1 LIYKNVFY
9 FHQINVI
16 GGVETFFYE
25 MAKKYGEAYDICIIY
40 KEADPNQLLRLS
52 KLVRCIKYTG
62 QYFQCKKAFL
72 NFTMDIIDHIEAEEY
87 YQILHA
93 DYKAQHISPNSV
105 RSDKLTGYLGVSQF
119 VCDTFE
125 EISGKKVKLMY
136 NPFTPKEPKQVLH
149 LISAT
154 RLTKEKGKNRMIQ
167 FANALDAAGRKYIWT
182 VFTNDVN
189 AINNPNIIYMK
200 PRLDIIDYIADADYL
215 VQLSDTEGYSYSI
228 IEALSVGTPVIITDL
243 PVCKEMGVVN
253 GKNGYILPFDMSRI
267 PVQEIYRG
275 LPAFQYKPN
284 EDKWGELLAPGK
296 NTYFEDLKTMVLIE
310 ATAEYNDI
318 QLQRLVERG
327 EVIEV
332 NKIRA
337 EQLIEAGVGKRKG

>member
-1 LIYKNVFY
+1 MVYNNLFY

-25 MAKKYGEAYDICIIY
+25 MAKKYGKDYDICIVY

-105 RSDKLTGYLGVSQF
+105 HSDKLTGYLGVSQF

-125 EISGKKVKLMY
+125 EISGKKVKVMY
-136 NPFTPKEPKQVLH
+136 NPVTPKEPKQVLH

-154 RLTKEKGKNRMIQ
+154 RIKKEKGKNRMAQ

-182 VFTNDVN
+182 VFTNDIN

-228 IEALSVGTPVIITDL
+228 IEALSVGTPVIITEL

-253 GKNGYILPFDMSRI
+253 GKNGYILPFDMSQI
-267 PVQEIYRG
+267 PIDDIYN
-275 LPAFQYKPN
+275 LIPAFTYEPRR
-284 EDKWGELLAPGK
+284 DKWEELLVPGK
-296 NTYFEDLKTMVLIE
+296 GT
-310 ATAEYNDI
+310 YNDELNTFI
-318 QLQRLVERG
+318 KLKCIMQYSDTYLNRQVYKGEILLENSIRAQRLLDAKVVEK
-327 EVIEV
+327 IE
-332 NKIRA
+332 
-337 EQLIEAGVGKRKG
+337 